1 MAKSLSFALAA
12 LLLLAPAWL
21 LAAPRVIT
29 LSPANTELAFAAGI
43 TPVGVSSYSDYP
55 SQAKTIE
62 QVASWQGMNLERI
75 VALKPDVVL
84 AWRGGNAERQ
94 VNQLQSLGIHV
105 LWVQTSTIEE
115 IIATLREL
123 AQWSPQPEK
132 AQQAAQAMQQEYDAL
147 KARYANAPKKRVFLQ
162 FGSAPL
168 FTSGP
173 GSIQDQVLRLCG
185 GENIFAT
192 SRVPWPQVSREQVL
206 ARQPQ
211 AIVVTGDASR
221 IAEAQRFWQHQLTIS
236 LIALHSDW
244 FERAGPRII
253 LAAKQL
259 CAALDQVN
267 NTSGTPDVQWEST
280 MLVYWLDII
289 GTAVFAISGVLLAG
303 KLRMDP
309 FGVLVLGVVT
319 AVGGGTIRDMALA
332 NGPVFWVKDPTDLVV
347 AMVTSML
354 TILLVRQPRRLPKW
368 ILPVLDAVGL
378 AVFVGIGVNKA
389 FLAGSGPLVAVC
401 MGVVTGVGG
410 GIIRDVL
417 AREIPMILRTEIYA
431 TACIVGGIVHATAHD
446 TFHLP
451 LENSAMMGM
460 VVTW

>member
-29 LSPANTELAFAAGI
+29 LSPPIPNWPLPPGSRRSASAAIPIILRRPKRSNRLPAG
-43 TPVGVSSYSDYP
+43 
-55 SQAKTIE
+55 
-62 QVASWQGMNLERI
+62 GMNLERI

-221 IAEAQRFWQHQLTIS
+221 IAEAQRFGNIS
-236 LIALHSDW
+236 S
-244 FERAGPRII
+244 
-253 LAAKQL
+253 
-259 CAALDQVN
+259 
-267 NTSGTPDVQWEST
+267 
-280 MLVYWLDII
+280 
-289 GTAVFAISGVLLAG
+289 
-303 KLRMDP
+303 P
-309 FGVLVLGVVT
+309 F
-319 AVGGGTIRDMALA
+319 R
-332 NGPVFWVKDPTDLVV
+332 
-347 AMVTSML
+347 
-354 TILLVRQPRRLPKW
+354 
-368 ILPVLDAVGL
+368 
-378 AVFVGIGVNKA
+378 
-389 FLAGSGPLVAVC
+389 
-401 MGVVTGVGG
+401 
-410 GIIRDVL
+410 
-417 AREIPMILRTEIYA
+417 
-431 TACIVGGIVHATAHD
+431 
-446 TFHLP
+446 
-451 LENSAMMGM
+451 
-460 VVTW
+460 